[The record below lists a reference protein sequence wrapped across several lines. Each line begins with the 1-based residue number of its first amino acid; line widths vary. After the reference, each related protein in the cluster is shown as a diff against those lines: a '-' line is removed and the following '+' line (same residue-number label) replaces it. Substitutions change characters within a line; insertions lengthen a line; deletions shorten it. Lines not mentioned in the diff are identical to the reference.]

1 MSFIFGDA
9 FNILEVQTMA
19 TYKHLTLSEREII
32 ERLLKEEYSFKAIA
46 RELNRDCTTMYSNEK

>member
-1 MSFIFGDA
+1 
-9 FNILEVQTMA
+9 MA

-46 RELNRDCTTMYSNEK
+46 RELNQVAQQYQGGEE